1 MDKLSL
7 PPRRL
12 LTVVALSVCM
22 YALGASCFKD
32 KTIYEHSGYVSGTV
46 TDSLSGQPLDSAR
59 ITWGDTVGRISSL
72 TDSNGTYVI
81 QVPVPHPTVFARK
94 EGYLTKWLEVSVTG
108 THTSGVDFQ
117 LTPN

>member
-1 MDKLSL
+1 MTGK
-7 PPRRL
+7 RRL
-12 LTVVALSVCM
+12 EGRLLLLAVMAACM
-22 YALGASCFKD
+22 LVIGPSCKD